1 MDVITTHINADFDC
15 LGAMIAARR
24 LYPNARLVFAGSQEK
39 SLREFFLKSALY
51 SFNFERIKDVEFD
64 QVTRLILVD
73 VRQLGRIGPFEEVAR
88 RSGMDIH
95 IYDHHPDGPAD
106 LRGSVEF
113 IESVGATVTI
123 FAKLLQERGITP
135 TPDEATMMML
145 GLYEDTGNLL
155 SVSTTERD
163 FQAAAFFLTSGA
175 SLNTVS
181 DFLSREMTGD
191 QVALLHRLIR
201 SRTVVNIDGVEISLA
216 HASVEHYVGDIAVL
230 AHKLKD
236 MENLN
241 ALLLVVRVEDR
252 IFMVGRSRIPEVH
265 FGRILAEFGG
275 GGHSYAASA
284 TVRDL
289 TLVQVMDRLPR
300 IFQKHVKRFHVVK
313 DIMSTPVK
321 TVDKNQSMEKV
332 RSLLDRYNLNA
343 MPVLDNDTVV
353 GVVSRQ
359 LLDKALFHGLAAVPV
374 SEYMSGEFVAVSP
387 ETPVKSL
394 QSEILDGG
402 QRFFP
407 VIDGNRLVG
416 ALTRTDFLRHMVS
429 GSEPAFGSELL
440 NRGGGTIIFNK
451 KQVSRLIRQQ
461 LSESLA
467 DLLESFGEA
476 GDSLNIP
483 VFVVGGFV
491 RDLLLRKKNL
501 DLDIVV
507 DGDGITFAEE
517 FARYRQCRVRSHS
530 KFGTAVIIFPDGFK
544 VDIASARLEYYLE
557 PGALP
562 QVENASIKIDLYRRD
577 FTINALAIAL
587 NRSCYGELLDFFGG
601 QRDLRDG
608 AIRVLHNLSFVEDPT
623 RIFRAIRL
631 EQRLGFQIGKHT
643 ESLMRSAVR
652 TGFLQKVSGQRVF
665 NELKI
670 ILKERDP
677 LASLQRMAGF
687 ELLKFIHPA
696 LVINDRFCAVFEEAA
711 KAIHWFDFLYLEEKL
726 RSWVV
731 YFLCLMLQL
740 DEDAVGG
747 ICSRFTIPRL
757 YRKLF
762 IQERGAFHHVYH
774 LMERRLAAEKKI
786 RNSEVYF
793 WLQPFS
799 SELLIYGMAS
809 SRMEEIRK
817 SISHYFS
824 HLRSITPIMS
834 GHDLKKLGYQPGPAY
849 QKILRAVL
857 EARLD
862 GELESKEEEINFV
875 EKTFYK
881 RD

>member
-24 LYPNARLVFAGSQEK
+24 IYPDARLVFAGSQEK

-51 SFNFERIKDVEFD
+51 SFNFERIRDVDFE

-73 VRQLGRIGPFEEVAR
+73 VRQSSRIGPFEEAAKLDGV
-88 RSGMDIH
+88 DIH
-95 IYDHHPDGPAD
+95 IYDHHLDGPVD
-106 LRGSVEF
+106 LQGSVEY
-113 IESVGATVTI
+113 IEPVGATVTI
-123 FAKLLQERGITP
+123 FARLFQERGIVP
-135 TPDEATMMML
+135 TADEATMMML

-155 SVSTTERD
+155 SISTTEKD
-163 FQAAAFFLTSGA
+163 FQAAAFFLVNGA

-265 FGRILAEFGG
+265 FGKILADFGG

-289 TLVQVMDRLPR
+289 TLIQVLERLPR
-300 IFQKHVKRFHVVK
+300 VFQKYVKRSHVVR
-313 DIMSTPVK
+313 DIMSSPVK
-321 TVDKNQSMEKV
+321 TVDKDQPLEKV
-332 RSLLDRYNLNA
+332 RNLLDRYNLNA
-343 MPVLDNDTVV
+343 MPVLENDKVV

-359 LLDKALFHGLAAVPV
+359 LLDKALFHGLAKVPV
-374 SEYMSGEFVAVSP
+374 SDYMTGEFVEVRP
-387 ETPVKSL
+387 DTPVKSL
-394 QSEILDGG
+394 QESILEGG

-407 VIDGNRLVG
+407 VIDNGKLVG
-416 ALTRTDFLRHMVS
+416 ALTRTDFLRHMVT
-429 GSEPAFGSELL
+429 GSEPAFGSGLL
-440 NRGGGTIIFNK
+440 NRNGGGLIYNK

-467 DLLESFGEA
+467 NLLESFGEA
-476 GDSLNIP
+476 GDSLKVP

-507 DGDGITFAEE
+507 DGDGIAFAEE
-517 FARYRQCRVRSHS
+517 FACRHQCRIRSHS

-544 VDIASARLEYYLE
+544 VDVASARLEYYLE

-577 FTINALAIAL
+577 FTINALAISL
-587 NRSCYGELLDFFGG
+587 NRSRFGELIDFFGG
-601 QRDLRDG
+601 QRDLRDK

-643 ESLMRSAVR
+643 ESLLRSAVR

-670 ILKERDP
+670 ILKEEDP
-677 LASLQRMAGF
+677 LSSLRRMAGF
-687 ELLKFIHPA
+687 DLLKFIHPG
-696 LVINDRFCAVFEEAA
+696 LVLNERFCAVFEEAV
-711 KAIHWFDFLYLEEKL
+711 KAIHWFEFLYLEEKL
-726 RSWVV
+726 RRWAV
-731 YFLCLMLQL
+731 YFLCLILQL
-740 DEDAVGG
+740 DEDAVEG

-762 IQERGAFHHVYH
+762 LQERTAFHHVYY
-774 LMERRLAAEKKI
+774 LMERRLAAGNML
-786 RNSEVYF
+786 RHSEVYF
-793 WLQPFS
+793 LLQAFS
-799 SELLIYGMAS
+799 SEILVYGMAS
-809 SRMEEIRK
+809 SRMEDIRK
-817 SISHYFS
+817 GISHYFS
-824 HLRSITPIMS
+824 HLRSITPIVN
-834 GHDLKKLGYQPGPAY
+834 GRDLKTLGYEPGPGY

-862 GELESKEEEINFV
+862 GELESKEDEIEFV
-875 EKTFYK
+875 EKTFNK
-881 RD
+881 RA